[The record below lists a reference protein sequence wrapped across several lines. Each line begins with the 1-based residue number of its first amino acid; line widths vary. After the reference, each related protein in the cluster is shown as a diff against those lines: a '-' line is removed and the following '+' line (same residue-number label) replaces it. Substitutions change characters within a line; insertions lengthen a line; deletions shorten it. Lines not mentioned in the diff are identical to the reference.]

1 MREKFIEVYDN
12 LIPNEIQDRIEYTS
26 LLKIPWY
33 YTANVGTPDSK
44 HYEPA
49 HSHFFLNLDPQNP
62 PDSLTHEYSFLLL
75 DILYKLANQENIHI
89 ETIYAG
95 RLFMHLPSP
104 NPSQD
109 QTHTDLHYPH
119 WVCLY
124 YVTDSDGDTILFESD
139 AKTELTRI
147 TPKKGRVVF
156 FDGSIPHCS
165 TKPSKS
171 TRVIVNFDFKGH
183 KFGKKKEN

>member
-1 MREKFIEVYDN
+1 MRKKFIEVYDDILPEEITDTIEN
-12 LIPNEIQDRIEYTS
+12 LVLKQSLIPLFYTHNVAKKNTKIFHPAFGDTFYDPIKNIYKPYSHMFLEVVYRLGNALDMVIEGVMQGRIF
-26 LLKIPWY
+26 
-33 YTANVGTPDSK
+33 V
-44 HYEPA
+44 
-49 HSHFFLNLDPQNP
+49 
-62 PDSLTHEYSFLLL
+62 
-75 DILYKLANQENIHI
+75 
-89 ETIYAG
+89 
-95 RLFMHLPSP
+95 HLPSP
-104 NPSQD
+104 NPGLD